1 MERKNKTALVSKK
14 LLEQVPADELR
25 EFVQKQAQRN
35 ADYACELND
44 WLCEN
49 FVQFPSLEEK
59 FANRVE
65 RLFTRMEK
73 KMGWNGKY
81 SEYGINWTVVTRGMG
96 DVLDALK
103 PELEKGNGRLVART
117 ILKFIHT
124 LQEKADDTIDEDD
137 YLELSDLHEEF
148 AEILEESASSESWP
162 LEEKLEVLKELRQA
176 SNYSVYRKYRFYRM
190 KSLCVDFMLTALPP
204 EQAYIE
210 LRRLEPGVGG
220 DLLRHRVNILRK
232 LGREEELQKTILSN
246 LRCDE
251 IIFPEIERLR
261 DAGKLSE
268 ARDLVKKQMSVRG
281 RSERSLKLLLDIVKR
296 QDDQTAVIETLYK
309 LTLDVQRS
317 LYYYEKLKG
326 AVPSAD
332 WASMYERLTRQ
343 LDQRR
348 DEAYLA
354 SIYAAE
360 SDLDRLYQLIIQS
373 RGNRFSLT
381 MEYLPILPGKYHPE
395 LLQYGIAVLRDK
407 VSRVNKSKEY
417 AKFAK
422 TLIQFSR
429 LPGSAPYVTE
439 LLTHIRTTYKRR
451 PSLIREL
458 RDLH

>member
-1 MERKNKTALVSKK
+1 M
-14 LLEQVPADELR
+14 EQVPPEELR
-25 EFVQKQAQRN
+25 KFVQKQAQRN
-35 ADYACELND
+35 TDYACELND

-81 SEYGINWTVVTRGMG
+81 NEYGINWTAVTRGMG
-96 DVLDALK
+96 DVLDTLK

-124 LQEKADDTIDEDD
+124 LQEKADSTIDEDE

-148 AEILEESASSESWP
+148 AEILEESASSESWS
-162 LEEKLEVLKELRQA
+162 LKEKLDVLRELRQA
-176 SNYSVYRKYRFYRM
+176 SHYSIYKKYNFYPI

-204 EQAYIE
+204 EQAYME
-210 LRRLEPGVGG
+210 LIRLEPCAGG

-251 IIFPEIERLR
+251 IVFPEIERLR

-268 ARDLVKKQMSVRG
+268 ARDLVNKQMSAGG
-281 RSERSLKLLLDIVKR
+281 RSEQSLKLLLDIVKR
-296 QDDQTAVIETLYK
+296 QDDQSAVIETLYQLALK
-309 LTLDVQRS
+309 IQRS
-317 LYYYEKLKG
+317 LYYYKKLKG

-332 WASMYERLTRQ
+332 WASMYDRLTGQ
-343 LDQRR
+343 LDRR
-348 DEAYLA
+348 KNEAYLA

-360 SDLDRLYQLIIQS
+360 NDLDRLYQLIIQS
-373 RGNRFSLT
+373 HDNRFSLT
-381 MEYLPILPGKYHPE
+381 MEYLPILPEKYHPE
-395 LLQYGIAVLRDK
+395 LFQYGIAVMRDW
-407 VSRVNKSKEY
+407 VSKVNKSKEY

-429 LPGSAPYVTE
+429 LPGGAPYVTE
-439 LLTHIRTTYKRR
+439 LLAHIRTTYKRR
-451 PSLIREL
+451 PSLLEAL
-458 RDLH
+458 RDFH